1 MPGGRLGAQ
10 RRSQRQQAALVH
22 LEVSALVAADDVEG
36 EGRAVSG
43 CVPIH
48 HQQLEDAAAHRFAL
62 LQGHSQ

>member
-48 HQQLEDAAAHRFAL
+48 H
-62 LQGHSQ
+62 